1 MSKLLD
7 SIKAQQSA
15 ANLNAG
21 ATASTT
27 APNQGAPAIR
37 VNTLGMPQAK
47 PSKWKVYFPSGT
59 KARDAGV
66 GICTLLKGKD
76 GAVFANEGEELIA
89 TIRDCNPVVQERV
102 FDKGFARFKSDDPA
116 AMAQAE
122 KKGLVTANGVNYA
135 TAAIRHDYQLL
146 FKMPE
151 GGDPSNYPHNIGGD
165 NYAVVR
171 YETENDEQGDNLFVQ
186 HASLP
191 EVKGNQDAQ
200 LCIGM
205 TFKMTVAS
213 QPPVGKQQQ
222 PRCFLKASGGYGE
235 IPTPTAVLQWMAAD
249 GCAEATLMLQ
259 KEAA

>member
-21 ATASTT
+21 TTASTT
-27 APNQGAPAIR
+27 APNQGVPAIR

-47 PSKWKVYFPSGT
+47 PSKRKVYFPSGK
-59 KARDAGV
+59 KATEAGV
-66 GICTLLKGKD
+66 SICTLLQGKA
-76 GAVFANEGEELIA
+76 GGVFAREGDELIV
-89 TIRDCNPVVQERV
+89 TIRDCNPVVQERE
-102 FDKGFARFKSDDPA
+102 FNNGFARFKSDDPA

-122 KKGLVTANGVNYA
+122 KKGLVTAEGVNHSD
-135 TAAIRHDYQLL
+135 AAIRHDYELVA
-146 FKMPE
+146 KMPE
-151 GGDPSNYPHNIGGD
+151 GGDPSNYQHIIDGER
-165 NYAVVR
+165 YAVFL
-171 YETENDEQGDNLFVQ
+171 YGTESEEQGENLYLH
-186 HASLP
+186 HATLP
-191 EVKGNQDAQ
+191 EVEGNRDAQ

-249 GCAEATLMLQ
+249 GCAEAITMLQ